1 MDIER
6 INNLGYLPI
15 QNILNKIDTISNY
28 TGLIHFLIDMYKN
41 YNMGYLFNFYVGPD
55 DKNSHVNIA
64 NFQQIGIDLPERDY
78 YFRNDP
84 VSKNIREKYLV
95 YIKQI
100 LKLINLTGNV
110 LNISQIADDILTL
123 ETQIA
128 VSHRTPNDLRN
139 PIKNYNRF
147 HLDDLNKLM
156 PNLDWSSIL
165 KRMMINTST
174 ILIGQPDYYQLLDR
188 LIVNQPLDLWKNKIR
203 FSIVNSFACY
213 LSKEFIDAQ
222 FNFYKRIIDG
232 QKQQQERWKIIVA
245 YIDKSKL
252 KKLFLKYLNL
262 LEVHFA

>member
-1 MDIER
+1 MDLTISPAKNFFLYANGLWLNKTQIPPSETSWGVFTILNNNNQKKLKLILDNLKLEKKSYVNGSLEQKIADMYIAGMDIER

-128 VSHRTPNDLRN
+128 VSHRTP
-139 PIKNYNRF
+139 KN
-147 HLDDLNKLM
+147 
-156 PNLDWSSIL
+156 SSQITL
-165 KRMMINTST
+165 LSRRKESTKCRMTS
-174 ILIGQPDYYQLLDR
+174 
-188 LIVNQPLDLWKNKIR
+188 
-203 FSIVNSFACY
+203 
-213 LSKEFIDAQ
+213 
-222 FNFYKRIIDG
+222 
-232 QKQQQERWKIIVA
+232 
-245 YIDKSKL
+245 
-252 KKLFLKYLNL
+252 
-262 LEVHFA
+262 